1 MVEDQRLPDYKT
13 KDSIKEEALPDYSLI
28 DQPSILMYIFYPRR
42 DFTPCPE
49 NAFDLSVPVGD
60 HVSIFCRFYMGH
72 PQWPWVLF
80 FHGNG
85 EVVSD
90 YDEMAPLYHQRS
102 LNLVVADYRGY
113 GKSDGVPTLTNLVQD
128 AHKIFKGVREELFQ
142 RGPRKDLW
150 IMGRSLGSISAIE
163 LAYRYPDAIKGI
175 IIESGFPSVVRIM
188 MHLGIPV
195 RNTPLERIDQE
206 CLEMIERIFIPTL
219 IIHGEMDTLV
229 PLKEANDLYRHL
241 GTDAKEMLVIPSA
254 NHNDIM
260 FIGFQKYFDA
270 IQQFIE
276 RTDKTESS
284 EESEN

>member
-1 MVEDQRLPDYKT
+1 
-13 KDSIKEEALPDYSLI
+13 
-28 DQPSILMYIFYPRR
+28 MYIFYPRK
-42 DFTPCPE
+42 DSTPCPD
-49 NAFDLSVPVGD
+49 NAFDLSVPVSD

-72 PQWPWVLF
+72 PKWPWLLF

-85 EVVSD
+85 EVASD
-90 YDEMAPLYHQRS
+90 YDEIAPLYHRRR

-113 GKSDGVPTLTNLVQD
+113 GKSEGVPTLIDLVQD
-128 AHKIFKGVREELFQ
+128 AHKIFEGVREELFQ
-142 RGPRKDLW
+142 RGSRKDLW

-163 LAYRYPDAIKGI
+163 LAYRYPDAIKGV

-188 MHLGIPV
+188 IHLGMSV
-195 RNTPLERIDQE
+195 RNLPLEKIDQE

-219 IIHGEMDTLV
+219 IIHGERDTLI

-241 GTDAKEMLVIPSA
+241 GTDVKEMLVIPFA

-276 RTDKTESS
+276 RTGRRESI
-284 EESEN
+284 EKSENKG